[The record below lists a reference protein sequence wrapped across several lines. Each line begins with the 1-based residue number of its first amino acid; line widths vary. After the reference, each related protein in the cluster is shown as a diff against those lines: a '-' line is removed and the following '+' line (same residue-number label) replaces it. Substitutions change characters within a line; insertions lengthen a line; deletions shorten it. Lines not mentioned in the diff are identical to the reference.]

1 MSAPASDPDQSNDE
15 DRGQDAEG
23 NGLTGRAA
31 SDPEAA
37 RKEAEDALARIE
49 ALADLDEEPEL
60 DPDLDT
66 GGTDPSPSQGP
77 GPGDDPNKDAPV
89 GECQNC
95 GTPLHGP
102 YCSQCGQRAAD
113 SIVLVWQ
120 MINEGLETVV
130 DLDLRVFRTL
140 PTFFFRPG
148 RLTKAYLN
156 GRRKRYVHPFRLCLF
171 ATFLVFAVIAFTTSG
186 SFGFILDPQG
196 SVRLNPPNT
205 AITAS
210 SGTDSTVAAASSS
223 FFGSPEERE
232 RMARKI
238 ESDSTDI
245 QINLFDDPKTNERA
259 ERLLRT
265 KSAQAVR
272 NPRAFVNS
280 MIDRGPYLM
289 FLMLP
294 IFALLLKLLYI
305 RRGRL
310 YMEHM
315 IFSLHMHAF
324 TFFAFTIGLLL
335 DRTGVEWLGTVG
347 TWIQLAPLLYLVL
360 AMRHVYEQGLI
371 KTTIK
376 VMVLLSIYMTILSF
390 GFVFLFFVAILLM

>member
-1 MSAPASDPDQSNDE
+1 
-15 DRGQDAEG
+15 
-23 NGLTGRAA
+23 
-31 SDPEAA
+31 
-37 RKEAEDALARIE
+37 
-49 ALADLDEEPEL
+49 
-60 DPDLDT
+60 
-66 GGTDPSPSQGP
+66 
-77 GPGDDPNKDAPV
+77 
-89 GECQNC
+89 
-95 GTPLHGP
+95 
-102 YCSQCGQRAAD
+102 
-113 SIVLVWQ
+113 
-120 MINEGLETVV
+120 
-130 DLDLRVFRTL
+130 
-140 PTFFFRPG
+140 
-148 RLTKAYLN
+148 
-156 GRRKRYVHPFRLCLF
+156 
-171 ATFLVFAVIAFTTSG
+171 
-186 SFGFILDPQG
+186 
-196 SVRLNPPNT
+196 
-205 AITAS
+205 
-210 SGTDSTVAAASSS
+210 
-223 FFGSPEERE
+223 
-232 RMARKI
+232 MARKI

-265 KSAQAVR
+265 KSAQAIR

-335 DRTGVEWLGTVG
+335 DRTGVGWLGTVG

-376 VMVLLSIYMTILSF
+376 VTILLSIYMTILSF